1 MTLPQ
6 DSNLLSERPAK
17 PKSGSGKTARTTGAE
32 RLRQLVRVDETPV
45 GRGVFARRKL
55 KAGMVLGE
63 IQGEIFPVEPEDPS
77 YCMELPSGRVLEPT
91 APLRFLNHSCDPNC
105 ELFYW
110 FDEDGSLQEDRLW
123 LQTIRSI
130 NAGDELLIDYC
141 WPADAAIPC
150 RCGVPGCR
158 GWIVDP
164 EELHL
169 LASRERPQTTARD
182 TGESVP
188 QLPSDSS
195 RS

>member
-1 MTLPQ
+1 MSSHQDTQLLP
-6 DSNLLSERPAK
+6 DK
-17 PKSGSGKTARTTGAE
+17 PGESSVRGSGTSRRPGGD
-32 RLRQLVRVDETPV
+32 RLSQFVRVDETHV

-63 IQGEIFPVEPEDPS
+63 IQGEIFPVEPDDPS
-77 YCMELPSGRVLEPT
+77 YCMELPSGRVLEPA

-150 RCGVPGCR
+150 RCGVPDCR

-169 LASRERPQTTARD
+169 MPRTA
-182 TGESVP
+182 G
-188 QLPSDSS
+188 DSS
-195 RS
+195 PQPPSAS

>member
-6 DSNLLSERPAK
+6 DTHLASARLTGTESGAK
-17 PKSGSGKTARTTGAE
+17 KKLRTSGAE
-32 RLRQLVRVDETPV
+32 RLRQLVQVDNTPV

-150 RCGVPGCR
+150 RCGVPDCR

-169 LASRERPQTTARD
+169 LANRQTPATTDRNAGDATPPQ
-182 TGESVP
+182 
-188 QLPSDSS
+188 PSPF
-195 RS
+195 

>member
-6 DSNLLSERPAK
+6 DTHLLSERPTEPKAGSAK
-17 PKSGSGKTARTTGAE
+17 KARTSGSD
-32 RLRQLVRVDETPV
+32 RLRQLVEVDETPV

-63 IQGEIFPVEPEDPS
+63 IHGEIFPVEPEDPS

-169 LASRERPQTTARD
+169 LMSRQAAGTTDPDAGD
-182 TGESVP
+182 SVP
-188 QLPSDSS
+188 PSQSESS

>member
-1 MTLPQ
+1 MSLHQDTQLLP
-6 DSNLLSERPAK
+6 DK
-17 PKSGSGKTARTTGAE
+17 PGESSVRGSGTSRRPGGD
-32 RLRQLVRVDETPV
+32 RLSQFVRVDETHV

-63 IQGEIFPVEPEDPS
+63 IQGEIFPVEPDDPS
-77 YCMELPSGRVLEPT
+77 YCMELPSGRVLEPA

-169 LASRERPQTTARD
+169 LPRQPAPGTPPHDA
-182 TGESVP
+182 GG
-188 QLPSDSS
+188 
-195 RS
+195 